1 MSDPQRQHPVAA
13 ITKALDVIR
22 DNFITI
28 LIVLFIG
35 GGDQDILLVYWILGI
50 IVFLLVWGA
59 ISWYRFS
66 FEASEGELRIE
77 QGVLIRKKLY
87 LTSDR
92 IQVIDISSGVV
103 QRLFG
108 LVAVEIKTAG
118 SSSKEAKISAL
129 SREKAEALK
138 AKLRRVTDVKEEPGS
153 ADETSHKTYTL
164 ATRDLLIAATTS
176 GRMGVALS
184 LVGAGFS
191 QIDQFLSD
199 EQMYRFIETNMPQ
212 STSVSLIVMS
222 IIAVVIISWVFSFL
236 STLVAHYDF
245 EVVVSK
251 KELVISRGLFERT
264 QLTIPFNRIQAVQI
278 REELMRQPFGY
289 ASLVVESAG
298 YGERQGNSTTLF
310 PLIRRKEMY
319 AFLEEVL
326 PEYNVA

>member
-35 GGDQDILLVYWILGI
+35 GGDQDSLLVYWILGI

-66 FEASEGELRIE
+66 FEVSEGELRIE

-138 AKLRRVTDVKEEPGS
+138 AKLRRVIDENVKEEPES
-153 ADETSHKTYTL
+153 ADETSHKTY
-164 ATRDLLIAATTS
+164 
-176 GRMGVALS
+176 
-184 LVGAGFS
+184 
-191 QIDQFLSD
+191 
-199 EQMYRFIETNMPQ
+199 
-212 STSVSLIVMS
+212 
-222 IIAVVIISWVFSFL
+222 
-236 STLVAHYDF
+236 
-245 EVVVSK
+245 
-251 KELVISRGLFERT
+251 
-264 QLTIPFNRIQAVQI
+264 
-278 REELMRQPFGY
+278 
-289 ASLVVESAG
+289 
-298 YGERQGNSTTLF
+298 
-310 PLIRRKEMY
+310 
-319 AFLEEVL
+319 
-326 PEYNVA
+326 

>member
-1 MSDPQRQHPVAA
+1 
-13 ITKALDVIR
+13 
-22 DNFITI
+22 
-28 LIVLFIG
+28 
-35 GGDQDILLVYWILGI
+35 
-50 IVFLLVWGA
+50 A

-138 AKLRRVTDVKEEPGS
+138 AKLRRVAGENVKEEPEN
-153 ADETSHKTYTL
+153 AEETSHKTYTL

-222 IIAVVIISWVFSFL
+222 IIAVVVIAWIFSFL

-245 EVVVSK
+245 EVVVRK

-278 REELMRQPFGY
+278 REELMRQPF
-289 ASLVVESAG
+289 
-298 YGERQGNSTTLF
+298 
-310 PLIRRKEMY
+310 
-319 AFLEEVL
+319 
-326 PEYNVA
+326 